1 MRIGLHGSIA
11 NNMYCL
17 AKILRAQGYDA
28 EYIEHPAD
36 RYPMSQPIWEDVEAT
51 LALEAVDQM
60 KEDPLQEVMRRSG
73 WESPDWVVPPV
84 LARYN
89 LAFWVRLALRIR
101 RCPVSRKELWRFI
114 THQRELISRM
124 SSYDW
129 LIVCGIGVVP
139 AFCSGVPYLYWPH
152 GGDIRILP
160 FQAATAY
167 DRFFAAMLRVA
178 ISHATVKGTHDPTMV
193 ECFRKAGI
201 QDAVAF
207 LPFIV
212 DVERYAPRPE
222 AGHGLLSDEILE
234 RAKGKR
240 ILLLSARQDF
250 YWKGTDRFIRA
261 FVRAVRDGAPLF
273 LIVSR
278 WGNDVKKTE
287 AMLREGG
294 VEHHV
299 WYLEHVVSKPL
310 LVRFY
315 NLADVVVDQFA
326 ISAYGTTM
334 LEAMACAKPV
344 MIYLDE
350 ANFLRAW
357 PEFRMPPVIN
367 VSDETGVYDA
377 LKEIGKGS
385 IDLDEMGRHAR
396 AWIVEHHGPGR
407 LGKYVPATC

>member
-1 MRIGLHGSIA
+1 MLLPVG
-11 NNMYCL
+11 
-17 AKILRAQGYDA
+17 
-28 EYIEHPAD
+28 
-36 RYPMSQPIWEDVEAT
+36 
-51 LALEAVDQM
+51 AVLM
-60 KEDPLQEVMRRSG
+60 I
-73 WESPDWVVPPV
+73 V
-84 LARYN
+84 LAFGFHALYPWTDPHSPAMAAEGELIHAGRFTY
-89 LAFWVRLALRIR
+89 LSPPFTYARMIVIIALWIIFALRMRQISLAGDA
-101 RCPVSRKELWRFI
+101 SREAGNSAYTRLFRYSGVFVPLFAI
-114 THQRELISRM
+114 TFAL

-178 ISHATVKGTHDPTMV
+178 LSHATVKGTHDPTMV
-193 ECFRKAGI
+193 ECFHKVGI
-201 QDAVAF
+201 QDSVTF

-222 AGHGLLSDEILE
+222 AGHGLLPDEILE

-240 ILLLSARQDF
+240 LLLLSARQDF
-250 YWKGTDRFIRA
+250 YWKGTDRFIRG

-350 ANFLRAW
+350 ANFSRAW

-377 LKEIGKGS
+377 LKDIGKGH
-385 IDLDEMGRHAR
+385 IDLVEMGRHAR
-396 AWIVEHHGPGR
+396 AWIVERHGPGQ
-407 LGKYVPATC
+407 LGKYLPATC